1 MGSTPDTAVPRL
13 IVVDDTDPLIQ
24 YSPSSAFSLDS
35 EGKLD
40 GQGYGGPVF
49 NRTLTGTSTNGS
61 FTYNFNGTFVRT
73 IVAAEGLYGWNCSV
87 DDHVIASFDVD
98 IPQVTNY
105 IACDSAGLLEGST
118 SEHTLGVNFFFFPT
132 SPSNSSLW
140 LDSIQYQPLPSNP
153 LDAATLRI
161 DGSDTSIIY
170 NNVSGGW
177 FESFGANATDN
188 AATSVNFIF
197 NVNTG
202 NPFVRNASPA
212 FYSLDGNSTS
222 FDLPG
227 SMQTVNS
234 GGNFSNILN
243 WPLFTATGLPASQNN
258 MEIAPSPN
266 GTLNPQ
272 FLVIDYFIVR
282 TNPSTKSGGASTR
295 VSAIVGG
302 VIGGVVGLAA
312 LLLALYFFCIRRRH
326 FQHYSN
332 RGTVPDF
339 GAVTQ
344 YPSLSTF
351 SPDALYTTKRAQSS
365 GVQRGVDRRG
375 EAIPQT
381 DSGVRLPPLD
391 EVPPIYTEY

>member
-24 YSPSSAFSLDS
+24 YSPSSAFFLDS

-87 DDHVIASFDVD
+87 DDHIIASFNVD
-98 IPQVTNY
+98 TPQVTNY

-118 SEHTLGVNFFFFPT
+118 SEHTLGYT
-132 SPSNSSLW
+132 ISTR
-140 LDSIQYQPLPSNP
+140 PLPSNP
-153 LDAATLRI
+153 LDAVTLRI

-188 AATSVNFIF
+188 AATSVNFTF
-197 NVNTG
+197 NGTSVSLFSVNTG
-202 NPFVRNASPA
+202 NPFVKNASPA

-234 GGNFSNILN
+234 GGNFSNIFN

-266 GTLNPQ
+266 GTLDPQ
-272 FLVIDYFIVR
+272 SLVIDYFIVR
-282 TNPSTKSGGASTR
+282 TNPSTKSGSASTR
-295 VSAIVGG
+295 VSAIVGS
-302 VIGGVVGLAA
+302 VIGGVVGIAA
-312 LLLALYFFCIRRRH
+312 LLLALYFFCIRKRH
-326 FQHYSN
+326 FQYDSN
-332 RGTVPDF
+332 SGTVPNF

-344 YPSLSTF
+344 
-351 SPDALYTTKRAQSS
+351 
-365 GVQRGVDRRG
+365 
-375 EAIPQT
+375 
-381 DSGVRLPPLD
+381 
-391 EVPPIYTEY
+391 